1 MQLSEKVITL
11 MQLNG
16 ALTEEKQNRTNRN
29 LAMDGWLR
37 VQWEK

>member
-11 MQLNG
+11 MQFNG
-16 ALTEEKQNRTNRN
+16 ALTEEKQYRTNRN
-29 LAMDGWLR
+29 LAMDGWIR